1 MKKTFGSLLLLSF
14 LCTGAVLHAQ
24 DTTPK
29 TSRLFMDVHYLKPG
43 SVSFADVAAAHQ
55 KDLAA
60 QDKYGVH
67 FLKFWVDEKR
77 GAVYCLS
84 SATDSA
90 HIADTHR
97 DAHGL
102 LPQEVYAVTDGKA
115 AVPQQGLSYFLDV
128 HNLGAGNVTAE
139 AVARAHEKDLAV
151 QGKHGVRFLNYW
163 VNEAKGMVYCLSQA
177 KDSANVVQTHKEAHG
192 LLPAFIAAVKE
203 GQ

>member
-1 MKKTFGSLLLLSF
+1 MKKIFGSLLLLSF
-14 LCTGAVLHAQ
+14 LCIGAMLQAQ
-24 DTTPK
+24 DTASK
-29 TSRLFMDVHYLKPG
+29 TDRLFMDVHYLKPG

-55 KDLAA
+55 KDLAT

-102 LPQEVYAVTDGKA
+102 VADEIYSVTEHA
-115 AVPQQGLSYFLDV
+115 
-128 HNLGAGNVTAE
+128 
-139 AVARAHEKDLAV
+139 
-151 QGKHGVRFLNYW
+151 
-163 VNEAKGMVYCLSQA
+163 
-177 KDSANVVQTHKEAHG
+177 
-192 LLPAFIAAVKE
+192 
-203 GQ
+203 

>member
-1 MKKTFGSLLLLSF
+1 MKKIVASLLTVCCLL
-14 LCTGAVLHAQ
+14 AVSGLHAQ
-24 DTTPK
+24 TTK
-29 TSRLFMDVHYLKPG
+29 SDRLFIDVHYLKPG
-43 SVSFADVAAAHQ
+43 AVSFAEVAAAHQ

-67 FLKFWVDEKR
+67 FLKYWVDEKR

-102 LPQEVYAVTDGKA
+102 LPNEVYAVTDGKA
-115 AVPQQGLSYFLDV
+115 AAPKPGLPYFLDI
-128 HNLGAGNVTAE
+128 HSLGAGNVTAA
-139 AVARAHEKDLAV
+139 AVAGAHEKDLAV
-151 QGKHGVRFLNYW
+151 QGKYGVRFINYW
-163 VNEAKGMVYCLSQA
+163 VNEEKGQVFCLSQA
-177 KDSANVVQTHKEAHG
+177 KDSSNVVNTHKEAHG
-192 LLPAFIAAVKE
+192 LLPASVAAVKQ